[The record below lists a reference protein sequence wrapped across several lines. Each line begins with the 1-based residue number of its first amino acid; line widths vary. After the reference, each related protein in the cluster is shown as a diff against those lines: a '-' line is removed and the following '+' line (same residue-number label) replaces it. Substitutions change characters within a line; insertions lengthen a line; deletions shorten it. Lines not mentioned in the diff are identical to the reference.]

1 MANNIRAELARMAK
15 DIASVQPHP
24 RNVRQGDVGAIA
36 TSLSTHGQYR
46 PIVVQ
51 ESTGHIL
58 AGNHTYKAALSLGW
72 DKIACIF
79 LEGDDKRAIAYA
91 LADNRTMELGYTDDD
106 LLNNLLSTV
115 SDDYITLWD
124 NLGWDEF
131 EIAAIDERATIRE
144 VENAT
149 GGAYIAPTIVNPL
162 TTQQQEE

>member
-58 AGNHTYKAALSLGW
+58 AGNHTYKAANLILFN
-72 DKIACIF
+72 KQIHCICQMI
-79 LEGDDKRAIAYA
+79 EDSNTY
-91 LADNRTMELGYTDDD
+91 
-106 LLNNLLSTV
+106 
-115 SDDYITLWD
+115 
-124 NLGWDEF
+124 
-131 EIAAIDERATIRE
+131 
-144 VENAT
+144 
-149 GGAYIAPTIVNPL
+149 
-162 TTQQQEE
+162 